1 MPRGKLRT
9 ITRRDRQLHCGSQI
23 SCDRTQLRYDLCSVN
38 GSTVLDPTTSTFFV
52 VGPANLN
59 SVEKIKPYPR
69 KFEDFIMAQIKELTI
84 TLSPTSPP
92 CQIQHSAPAL
102 VFSVGGYTGNFFH
115 DFNDGIIPLFITVN
129 TIFPDQDFVIV
140 VSEAPDWWV
149 TKYGDLLN
157 TFTRHPIV
165 TLKDTNTHCFPSAIF
180 GLISHGFMTINQ
192 TLMPNHRTFL
202 HFRALLEKA
211 YNQKGLNLNPPTSSP
226 GWARPRLLL
235 ASRKGSTGREIV
247 NENEVIKAMEET
259 GFEVIVFEPKYN
271 TSLVESYAL
280 VNSSHALV
288 GVHGAA
294 LTHSLFL
301 RAGAVF
307 LQVVPIG
314 VEWASEAFFGRVG
327 RGLELEY
334 MEYRIGAEESSLVE
348 KYGSES
354 LLVKD
359 PHGVQV
365 QGKGWPGEI
374 MDIYL
379 KEQNLKLDLRRF
391 RKFLKIAYSKAR
403 RFMDREG

>member
-1 MPRGKLRT
+1 M
-9 ITRRDRQLHCGSQI
+9 
-23 SCDRTQLRYDLCSVN
+23 
-38 GSTVLDPTTSTFFV
+38 
-52 VGPANLN
+52 
-59 SVEKIKPYPR
+59 
-69 KFEDFIMAQIKELTI
+69 
-84 TLSPTSPP
+84 
-92 CQIQHSAPAL
+92 
-102 VFSVGGYTGNFFH
+102 
-115 DFNDGIIPLFITVN
+115 
-129 TIFPDQDFVIV
+129 
-140 VSEAPDWWV
+140 
-149 TKYGDLLN
+149 
-157 TFTRHPIV
+157 
-165 TLKDTNTHCFPSAIF
+165 
-180 GLISHGFMTINQ
+180 
-192 TLMPNHRTFL
+192 
-202 HFRALLEKA
+202 
-211 YNQKGLNLNPPTSSP
+211 
-226 GWARPRLLL
+226 
-235 ASRKGSTGREIV
+235 